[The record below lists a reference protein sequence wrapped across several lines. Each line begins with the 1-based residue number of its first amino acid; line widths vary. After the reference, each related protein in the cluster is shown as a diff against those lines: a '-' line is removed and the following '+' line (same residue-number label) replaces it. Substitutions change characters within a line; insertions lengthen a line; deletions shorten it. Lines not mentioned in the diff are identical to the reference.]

1 MTRTGAVAIL
11 LAVAA
16 IVLVLVVAPGMR
28 DATFIVRA
36 YAITAVILAGYVW
49 SLARRVDRAEKA
61 RADRESLG
69 S

>member
-11 LAVAA
+11 LAAAA
-16 IVLVLVVAPGMR
+16 IVLVLLVAPGMR
-28 DATFIVRA
+28 DASYIVRA

-61 RADRESLG
+61 RVDREAS